1 MNDLL
6 YNIVGFV
13 AGLGLTILVI
23 VFVLTPV
30 CQLGG
35 DSCGCTWQDEAGE
48 VHTSHENYIGPYCLP
63 FLLIILG
70 ASLIVYWRYCK

>member
-1 MNDLL
+1 MSDLL

-13 AGLGLTILVI
+13 AGFGLVVLFM

-35 DSCGCTWQDEAGE
+35 ESCGCTWQDEAGV
-48 VHTSHENYIGPYCLP
+48 VHISHENYMGPYCLP
-63 FLLIILG
+63 FILIMLG
-70 ASLIVYWRYCK
+70 VGLVVYWWSCK